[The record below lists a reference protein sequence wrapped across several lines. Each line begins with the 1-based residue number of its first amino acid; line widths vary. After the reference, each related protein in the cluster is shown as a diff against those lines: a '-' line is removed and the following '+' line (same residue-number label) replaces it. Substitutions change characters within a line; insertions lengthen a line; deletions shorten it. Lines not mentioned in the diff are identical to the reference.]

1 MLLQEHVEVLACCGL
16 NTVMLELACCGG
28 GVREREVDGGRRE
41 DADEEEL
48 SCLCVAMEKSSFT
61 SVS

>member
-1 MLLQEHVEVLACCGL
+1 MQKKEGERDAIEGIG
-16 NTVMLELACCGG
+16 TVCRWRGERKRGG
-28 GVREREVDGGRRE
+28 WGEKGTV
-41 DADEEEL
+41 DEEEL